1 MKKFFAMAAA
11 AMIAAMS
18 AHAQYWTE
26 VDTKE
31 ALNSAIADGA
41 YIRLTGDITLS
52 AYLQIGNGVNQTV
65 TIDLNGHRLSRN
77 LNAADRNGHVIE
89 VFSKGTLTIQDGSAN
104 RTGKLTGGWAVNG
117 GGICNY
123 GTLYFKGGT
132 ITHCKASERG
142 GGIMNAG
149 KLTVTDGFIEDNNSG
164 VEGGGLYLKAGS
176 TATLQ
181 SAIIRYNISA
191 DGGGFYVDQSAKAN
205 LTNSVMMSNIST
217 LHGGG
222 GITNHGTLSI
232 DVAVITNNTCLTY
245 GGGIWSGGTL
255 NMKGFIIVKDNKST
269 NGTSTNVF
277 LLSGNVINVTGDI
290 SSSIIGICKD
300 GYAGAVT
307 HDLLNLGNLS
317 NFTNDCADIAD
328 MGLNSSGEIAFTP
341 KSDRVYYIERSWDS
355 SNKRVIETAKTVTNY
370 TELTGMGDG
379 YGNDLQLANGGW
391 YVVKRTGAKYNRLL
405 APSGAPA
412 HIIVCDGASLE
423 GCLRIDKGESIKI
436 YGQSANTGT
445 ITARSP
451 KTVED
456 LATRYGTPIGAGS
469 EAMGKLEVHGGTIVS
484 VSDNG
489 PGIGG
494 WGDGADNGTFTMY
507 GGTVTATGAK
517 KAAGIGGGY
526 SCDGITVNIYGG
538 TVTAT
543 GNFGGAGIGSG
554 SSKESATPNG
564 GLISIYGGTVFAYGS
579 GPDWSESSQSG
590 AGIGG
595 GGDGYGGT
603 ITISGGH
610 VEAHGGDDAAG
621 IGSGEEGWASNNI
634 DGGTI
639 TITGGYIEAWGNDE
653 GAGIGGGERAA
664 SGNITIAGGTIVAHG
679 GENSM
684 AICGHD
690 DSDGLRSITLG
701 NEMMVTAERTFT
713 APERLDAITYRRDVV
728 VQPCTHSDATCT
740 VTGSTHTHKCSYC
753 LHNVSEPHIY
763 VDGVCTVCG
772 KESYWTDEGNYS
784 TTFREG
790 DHIIYIDSEA
800 DLARMAYNINNGVTE
815 YIGWTFVVTRD
826 LDMSAHLWMPIGTEQ
841 RPVMASFDGQGHT
854 ISGIHVNR
862 PNAINNGLFGYVD
875 CPQIR
880 DFVLKSST
888 IIGGDYTGGVIG
900 SVYGKKGKCIID
912 QVMCYAT
919 VKGNNW
925 AGGLVGVYTLARM
938 IENTTNCLY
947 LGNSVT
953 GSEYVGAICS
963 NWVNS
968 SYFSNTYYTVAA
980 PYANACEIRAYALK
994 PDANPEGVVISIS
1007 GDNGI
1012 AFDGNYYAPNG
1023 ATVNIKAVY
1032 HNGLNKVVD
1041 GLAVNGQQL
1050 DANADGTYSYTIHA
1064 DASVQEYLVTATLAD
1079 TGITGDGTEANPYII
1094 ASTNQWDIFAR
1105 SVSLG
1110 VSFSGKHVKLA
1121 SDIAVTTRVG
1131 ADGHPF
1137 SGTFDGNGHKLTIDY
1152 HSDAECCAPFRFVNG
1167 ATIKNL
1173 RIDGTI
1179 TSRHYY
1185 TGSIIGRAE
1194 GNVRLLACHSSVT
1207 IELEYT
1213 ELPYNSSMVGIVT
1226 NAITIEGCVFD
1237 GKLFQLDENA
1247 RVSGGF
1253 VGYRAGLV
1261 PVSIKDCIFAPTEM
1275 YVRGYETFV
1284 YTKNYNPENITI
1296 TNSYHTSQIGGEQGT
1311 RGFKH
1316 AQPPTDLGATLQTY
1330 GASGITAYEN
1340 GLAYDGYYYNS
1351 YPDVLLTDLAD
1362 NSAILAQAAGKMVS
1376 VSISNRTLRAI
1387 ENGIGWESRAYTV
1400 CLPFDLDIY
1409 KQTGNN
1415 RYVQY
1420 YTLYSVDNH
1429 YRELIFH
1436 EARYENVDDISEAP
1450 NILYAGHPYV
1460 VVVNYGELRLEANDV
1475 TIAATPVDIP
1485 VVRELDLGEV
1495 YDVGETPEVIGQWRG
1510 TFHNIS
1516 NDDAAAMK
1524 AHTMSNDGCFRRI
1537 SNAPG
1542 YQGAYIGTFR
1552 AFFSPYESDG
1562 YYAYDPMYVSHT
1574 EGEDDEFGIQDFP
1587 ADGFEGDNDYTD
1599 ETTGIGTIHT
1609 IDRDGTHRY
1618 YDMQGRQLRQRPAK
1632 GLYIEKGKI
1641 KFNK

>member
-1 MKKFFAMAAA
+1 MMAT
-11 AMIAAMS
+11 MS
-18 AHAQYWTE
+18 VQAQYWTE

-862 PNAINNGLFGYVD
+862 PNAINNGLFGNVD

-900 SVYGKKGKCIID
+900 SVYGNKGKCIID

-938 IENTTNCLY
+938 IENMTNCLY

-1185 TGSIIGRAE
+1185 TGSIIGHAE

-1296 TNSYHTSQIGGEQGT
+1296 TNSYHTSHIGGEQGT

-1362 NSAILAQAAGKMVS
+1362 NGPVLAEADGMLANVTY
-1376 VSISNRTLRAI
+1376 NRTLSATQDS
-1387 ENGIGWESRAYTV
+1387 NGLWTSRAYTL
-1400 CLPFDLDIY
+1400 CLPY
-1409 KQTGNN
+1409 
-1415 RYVQY
+1415 
-1420 YTLYSVDNH
+1420 
-1429 YRELIFH
+1429 
-1436 EARYENVDDISEAP
+1436 
-1450 NILYAGHPYV
+1450 
-1460 VVVNYGELRLEANDV
+1460 
-1475 TIAATPVDIP
+1475 
-1485 VVRELDLGEV
+1485 ELDLSKMSENVLAKAYRLAYVKDREYIFTNEFGHLSAGVPYLVVVYEGELKLDASHV
-1495 YDVGETPEVIGQWRG
+1495 VVHSNPSDGYQVFEWSDDPAVSGKEVGLWRG
-1510 TFHNIS
+1510 TFDIIS
-1516 NDDAAAMK
+1516 NDEAAELK
-1524 AHTMSNDGCFRRI
+1524 AHTLSKDGKFRRI
-1537 SNAPG
+1537 SNEEGHQNARV
-1542 YQGAYIGTFR
+1542 GTFR
-1552 AFFSPYESDG
+1552 AFFMPYESDG
-1562 YYAYDPMYVSHT
+1562 YYAFTTKFVYQENGEEDT
-1574 EGEDDEFGIQDFP
+1574 EIQNFP
-1587 ADGFEGDNDYTD
+1587 AGSFEGDNDYTD

-1609 IDRDGTHRY
+1609 IDSDGTHRY

-1632 GLYIEKGKI
+1632 GLYIEDGKI
-1641 KFNK
+1641 QFNK

>member
-1 MKKFFAMAAA
+1 M
-11 AMIAAMS
+11 
-18 AHAQYWTE
+18 
-26 VDTKE
+26 
-31 ALNSAIADGA
+31 
-41 YIRLTGDITLS
+41 
-52 AYLQIGNGVNQTV
+52 
-65 TIDLNGHRLSRN
+65 
-77 LNAADRNGHVIE
+77 
-89 VFSKGTLTIQDGSAN
+89 
-104 RTGKLTGGWAVNG
+104 
-117 GGICNY
+117 
-123 GTLYFKGGT
+123 
-132 ITHCKASERG
+132 
-142 GGIMNAG
+142 
-149 KLTVTDGFIEDNNSG
+149 
-164 VEGGGLYLKAGS
+164 
-176 TATLQ
+176 
-181 SAIIRYNISA
+181 
-191 DGGGFYVDQSAKAN
+191 
-205 LTNSVMMSNIST
+205 
-217 LHGGG
+217 HGGG

-862 PNAINNGLFGYVD
+862 PNAINNGLFGNVD

-938 IENTTNCLY
+938 IENMTNCLY

-963 NWVNS
+963 NRVNS

-1023 ATVNIKAVY
+1023 TTVNIKAVY

-1185 TGSIIGRAE
+1185 TGSIIGHAE

-1296 TNSYHTSQIGGEQGT
+1296 TNSYHTSHIGGEQGT

-1362 NSAILAQAAGKMVS
+1362 NGLALAEADGMLANVTY
-1376 VSISNRTLRAI
+1376 NRTLSATQDS
-1387 ENGIGWESRAYTV
+1387 NGLWTSRAYTL
-1400 CLPFDLDIY
+1400 CLPYDLDLS
-1409 KQTGNN
+1409 KMSGNVLA
-1415 RYVQY
+1415 RAYRLAYVK
-1420 YTLYSVDNH
+1420 D
-1429 YRELIFH
+1429 REYIFTNEFGH
-1436 EARYENVDDISEAP
+1436 LS
-1450 NILYAGHPYV
+1450 AGVPYLV
-1460 VVVNYGELRLEANDV
+1460 VVYEGELKLDASH
-1475 TIAATPVDIP
+1475 
-1485 VVRELDLGEV
+1485 VVVHSNPSDGYQVFEWSDDPAVSGKEV
-1495 YDVGETPEVIGQWRG
+1495 GLWRG
-1510 TFHNIS
+1510 TFDIIS
-1516 NDDAAAMK
+1516 NDVAAELK
-1524 AHTMSNDGCFRRI
+1524 AHTLSKDGKFRRI

-1542 YQGAYIGTFR
+1542 HQNARVGTFR
-1552 AFFSPYESDG
+1552 AFFMPYESDG
-1562 YYAYDPMYVSHT
+1562 YYAFTTKFVYQENGEEDT
-1574 EGEDDEFGIQDFP
+1574 EIQDFP
-1587 ADGFEGDNDYTD
+1587 AGSFEGDNDYTD

-1609 IDRDGTHRY
+1609 IDSDGTHRY

-1632 GLYIEKGKI
+1632 GLYIENGKI
-1641 KFNK
+1641 QFNK